1 MAHSQALLRL
11 YDKLNPNGRNNR
23 KNDLIVPRFITLMAK
38 CVEHKIP
45 DVFIARTHFTDLYV
59 LLLSLDI
66 ANIKMQLKQ
75 KSKRVQADRNVNVRD
90 ISQADAVKFLKGGGN
105 G

>member
-1 MAHSQALLRL
+1 MRL
-11 YDKLNPNGRNNR
+11 YNKLYPNNKNSNR
-23 KNDLIVPRFITLMAK
+23 KNDLIVPRFITLMQK

-45 DVFIARTHFTDLYV
+45 DVFITRTHFTDLYV
-59 LLLSLDI
+59 LLMSLDI

-75 KSKRVQADRNVNVRD
+75 KSKDAQKARHIQVRD

>member
-1 MAHSQALLRL
+1 MRL
-11 YDKLNPNGRNNR
+11 YDKLSPNNKNSNR
-23 KNDLIVPRFITLMAK
+23 KNDLIVPRFITLMQK

-45 DVFIARTHFTDLYV
+45 DVFITRAHFTDLYV
-59 LLLSLDI
+59 LLMSLDI

-75 KSKRVQADRNVNVRD
+75 RTKNAQKARNIQVRD

>member
-1 MAHSQALLRL
+1 
-11 YDKLNPNGRNNR
+11 
-23 KNDLIVPRFITLMAK
+23 
-38 CVEHKIP
+38 
-45 DVFIARTHFTDLYV
+45 V

-66 ANIKMQLKQ
+66 TNIKMQLKQ
-75 KSKRVQADRNVNVRD
+75 KSKRAQADRNVNVRD

>member
-11 YDKLNPNGRNNR
+11 YDKLNPNVRNNR

-66 ANIKMQLKQ
+66 TNIKMQLK
-75 KSKRVQADRNVNVRD
+75 RAQADRNVNVRD

>member
-11 YDKLNPNGRNNR
+11 YDKLNPNVRNNR

-66 ANIKMQLKQ
+66 TNIKM
-75 KSKRVQADRNVNVRD
+75 
-90 ISQADAVKFLKGGGN
+90 
-105 G
+105 

>member
-1 MAHSQALLRL
+1 M
-11 YDKLNPNGRNNR
+11 YDKLYPNSRNGNR
-23 KNDLIVPRFITLMAK
+23 KNGLIVPRYITLMQK

-45 DVFIARTHFTDLYV
+45 DVFITRTHFTDLYV
-59 LLLSLDI
+59 LLMSLDI
-66 ANIKMQLKQ
+66 ANIKMQLRQ
-75 KSKRVQADRNVNVRD
+75 KTKNAQKARNIQVRD